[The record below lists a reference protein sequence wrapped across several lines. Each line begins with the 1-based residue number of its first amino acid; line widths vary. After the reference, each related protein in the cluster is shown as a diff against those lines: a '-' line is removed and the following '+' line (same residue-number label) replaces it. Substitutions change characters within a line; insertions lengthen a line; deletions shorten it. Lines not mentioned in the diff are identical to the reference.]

1 MSQQDSDTDSK
12 PHEPTEKKLREA
24 RRKGDVP
31 SSRETGNMMIVLSLL
46 GVTLFV
52 LPWQATQIAN
62 ALALMIEVSGQV
74 AVGTGKPGLARLGEV
89 IFEFVL
95 RVGIALAPI
104 FVALMVG
111 GLVGVL
117 IQGETVFSLERIRPK
132 LSKIS
137 PREGFKRLFSGT
149 AFIEFAKSLLKVLVA
164 GALALWVTQSVVG
177 NIMQGNGFLPERLP
191 DYLLTAARKLLL
203 AMAIFLVP
211 LALADILWKRFQW
224 RKKQMMSHKE
234 LQDEFKEAEGSPEL
248 KAKRARLRR
257 EQSQKRVALA
267 VPQASVVLTNPTHF
281 AVALKYQPGT
291 DVAPQCVAKGAD
303 HMARRI
309 RELAYD
315 NDVPVIENKPL
326 ARLLYDTVEIDQV
339 VPVEHWQV
347 VAEIISFVLDLQAD
361 GRRKPPEGS
370 VLRERDD

>member
-1 MSQQDSDTDSK
+1 MSQDDTETESK

-46 GVTLFV
+46 GVTIFV
-52 LPWQATQIAN
+52 LPWQADQIAN

-74 AVGTGKPGLARLGEV
+74 SVGSGQPGFARLGDV
-89 IFEFVL
+89 TFEFVL
-95 RVGIALAPI
+95 RVAIALAPI
-104 FVALMVG
+104 FLALMVG
-111 GLVGVL
+111 GLIGVT

-137 PREGFKRLFSGT
+137 PQKGFKRLFSGS
-149 AFIEFAKSLLKVLVA
+149 AFIEFGKSLLKVFVA
-164 GALALWVTQSVVG
+164 GALALWVTRNVVG
-177 NIMQGNGFLPERLP
+177 DIMQGDGFLPELLP
-191 DYLLTAARKLLL
+191 GYLLEAARKLLL
-203 AMAIFLVP
+203 AMALFLVP
-211 LALADILWKRFQW
+211 LALADILWKRFEW

-234 LQDEFKEAEGSPEL
+234 LQDEVKEAEGSPEL
-248 KAKRARLRR
+248 KAKRARVRR

-281 AVALKYQPGT
+281 SVALKYEAGT
-291 DVAPQCVAKGAD
+291 DLAPQCVAKGAD
-303 HMARRI
+303 HMAHRI

-315 NDVPVIENKPL
+315 NDIPVIENKPL
-326 ARLLYDTVEIDQV
+326 ARLLYDTVDIDQV

-361 GRRKPPEGS
+361 GHRKPPEGS
-370 VLRERDD
+370 AIRDRD